1 MKALSRKR
9 KGDTQ
14 TTWIIISII
23 LGLIVFA
30 LFVAPQAL
38 PAQIRNLF
46 GLQTTVVNP
55 YEACYGK
62 NDGDGC
68 AVKDYSGICK
78 DGMCV
83 KEDLAAYTLEEAT
96 QLFQSTLK
104 KNLELCKAQTVG
116 GECADATKTVNN
128 ILNYVDDDGESKVN
142 ILFVKYDEK
151 RTDVILRRN
160 KKILIVFPAG
170 KKEAVSFRFENDTCF
185 MKESTPMTEKEWNK
199 AGIRRGSAGLPGFR
213 SGHEGATHGDGK
225 FQNIIKSDNG

>member
-30 LFVAPQAL
+30 LFVAPQSL
-38 PAQIRNLF
+38 PAQVRNLF
-46 GLQTTVVNP
+46 NLHPTVVSP
-55 YEACYGK
+55 YEACHGLD
-62 NDGDGC
+62 DGDAC

-104 KNLELCKAQTVG
+104 QNLELCKTSDAG
-116 GECADATKTVNN
+116 CDNATKTVEN
-128 ILNYVDDDGESKVN
+128 ILNYVDDDGESK
-142 ILFVKYDEK
+142 K
-151 RTDVILRRN
+151 R
-160 KKILIVFPAG
+160 G
-170 KKEAVSFRFENDTCF
+170 
-185 MKESTPMTEKEWNK
+185 
-199 AGIRRGSAGLPGFR
+199 
-213 SGHEGATHGDGK
+213 
-225 FQNIIKSDNG
+225 